1 MASNY
6 NRKSASSG
14 SRSKPTSRG
23 RTSSAYSTGR
33 GVPRQQTKSQS
44 NRNRS
49 AASGSRQSG
58 GYGTPQGYRQVTSV
72 RIGDIDQA
80 TRAKRAQRAY
90 RRYLVRIGAVI
101 ALIGALAVGG
111 VVAYNSDLFSIT
123 EVRVT
128 GVEHLTATEM
138 TELASVPAGTT
149 LLRVDAGGIQQRLL
163 SDAWVLDA
171 SVNRVFPDTLELA
184 ITERTIAA
192 VVSVPIDNAQT
203 TEDWAIASD
212 GTWLMSIPAKGSE
225 ASKTIS
231 QKVYEDAESVLHISD
246 VPLGVSP
253 EVGAHCTDANV
264 NNALDIVS
272 GLTTELA
279 DQVKSVKA
287 TETAST
293 VLTLENGIEISFGEA
308 GTTEDIRNKERVI
321 LELMKEN
328 PDKIAYINVRVVDR
342 PTWRSL

>member
-14 SRSKPTSRG
+14 SRRKPAARSGSARSYPNGRNQSRPQ
-23 RTSSAYSTGR
+23 R
-33 GVPRQQTKSQS
+33 SQPAP
-44 NRNRS
+44 NRS
-49 AASGSRQSG
+49 AGRSRQGKGYGAPASG
-58 GYGTPQGYRQVTSV
+58 RQVTSV
-72 RIGDIDQA
+72 RIGDIGQA
-80 TRAKRAQRAY
+80 ERAQRAQRTY
-90 RRYLVRIGAVI
+90 RRYIIRVVAVI
-101 ALIGALAVGG
+101 ALIGALFVGG
-111 VVAYNSDLFSIT
+111 VTVYNSNLFTIT
-123 EVRVT
+123 NVQVT

-163 SDAWVLDA
+163 RDAWVKEA

-192 VVSVPIDNAQT
+192 VVSVPVDSAQN

-212 GTWLMSIPAKGSE
+212 GTWLMAIPEAGSE

-231 QKVYEDAESVLHISD
+231 QNVYEDAAEVLHISD

-264 NNALDIVS
+264 VNALDIVN
-272 GLTTELA
+272 GLTTDLA

-293 VLTLENGIEISFGEA
+293 VLTLENGIEIAFGEA
-308 GTTEDIRNKERVI
+308 GTTEEIRTKERVI
-321 LELMKEN
+321 LKLMEEN
-328 PDKIAYINVRVVDR
+328 PGTISYINVRVVDR

>member
-14 SRSKPTSRG
+14 SRRKPTTRSG
-23 RTSSAYSTGR
+23 ASAYQPAR
-33 GVPRQQTKSQS
+33 GASRQKPRSQTARS
-44 NRNRS
+44 RNGVSRT
-49 AASGSRQSG
+49 RQSG
-58 GYGTPQGYRQVTSV
+58 GAGTPQGYRQVTSV
-72 RIGDIDQA
+72 RIGDMDQA
-80 TRAKRAQRAY
+80 DRARRAQRTY
-90 RRYLVRIGAVI
+90 RRYLIRIGLVV
-101 ALIGALAVGG
+101 ALVGALVIGG
-111 VVAYNSDLFSIT
+111 VVVYNSNLFTIT
-123 EVRVT
+123 NVRVT

-138 TELASVPAGTT
+138 TELASVPEGTT

-163 SDAWVLDA
+163 GEAWVQEA

-184 ITERTIAA
+184 ITEKTIAA
-192 VVSVPIDNAQT
+192 VVSVPIDSAQT

-212 GTWLMSIPAKGSE
+212 GTWLMAIPEKGSD

-231 QKVYEDAESVLHISD
+231 QKVYEDAENVLHISD
-246 VPLGVSP
+246 VPLGVTP

-272 GLTTELA
+272 GLTTDLA

-293 VLTLENGIEISFGEA
+293 TLTLENGIEISFGEA
-308 GTTEDIRNKERVI
+308 GTTEEIRNKERVI
-321 LELMKEN
+321 LQLMEEN
-328 PDKIAYINVRVVDR
+328 PGTIAYINVRVVDR